1 MQTKENEFRIQF
13 CEALRVFVTALSV
26 GYSVEN
32 AIREVP
38 KEMRLLFGERA
49 VIIREFS
56 YMIRQLEMNVTAE
69 QTLRELACRVKIEEV
84 SNFVTVFTVLKRGG
98 GDMIQVLKNTIEKI
112 CMRMDVKQ
120 EIETMI
126 AAKKME
132 FRIMTMIPIGII
144 VYMKLSFPEFM
155 EVLYDN
161 AGGMSI
167 MSLCLG
173 IYTAA
178 WYMGKR
184 MLEIEV

>member
-1 MQTKENEFRIQF
+1 
-13 CEALRVFVTALSV
+13 
-26 GYSVEN
+26 
-32 AIREVP
+32 
-38 KEMRLLFGERA
+38 
-49 VIIREFS
+49 
-56 YMIRQLEMNVTAE
+56 
-69 QTLRELACRVKIEEV
+69 
-84 SNFVTVFTVLKRGG
+84 
-98 GDMIQVLKNTIEKI
+98 
-112 CMRMDVKQ
+112 MDVKQ

-161 AGGMSI
+161 AGGMLI